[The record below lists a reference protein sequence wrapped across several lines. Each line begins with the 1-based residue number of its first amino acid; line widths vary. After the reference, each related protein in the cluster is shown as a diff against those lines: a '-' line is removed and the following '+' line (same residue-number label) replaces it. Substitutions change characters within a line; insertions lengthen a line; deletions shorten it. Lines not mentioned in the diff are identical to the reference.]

1 MIKHDY
7 KPQSNQK
14 LLKKPLRMDIPEWL
28 THPYL
33 IIAMAV
39 STLLLA
45 IVLSLP
51 ESDSEV
57 VPVITEFEE
66 TLEQDAYVLNEEL
79 NVDNETVYGEP
90 IDIQL
95 EIRSSINNNLEE
107 FKIISESQWKSEAVK
122 KGDNLSKIFK
132 RIGLTPQ
139 QLHQVVN
146 LDDNTK
152 LLTNLRPGEAIS
164 YQLGENNKIIALKY
178 AMSIQKTLY
187 IESDDSQPSSNQLTS
202 RIENKTIEYQTA
214 YSHGVIK
221 DSLFAAGKK
230 AGLTDTQ
237 VMQLAGIFG
246 WDIDFI
252 LDIRE
257 GDSFSMLYEE
267 KFLEGEKI
275 GNGEIIAA
283 EFINQGKSFTA
294 VRYTDSSGSSSYYA
308 PDGHSM
314 RKAFLRAP
322 IKFSYISSGFK
333 LRRFHPIQKRWKA
346 HRGIDYRANRG
357 TPIRAAGD
365 GKVTQS
371 SYNKYNGKYVFI
383 QHGQGIVTKYLHMSK
398 RAVSRGKRV
407 KQGQVIGY
415 VGTTG
420 MSEAPHLHYEF
431 LVNGVHR
438 NPRTVSLPKARPIA
452 ESEKARFTLATTPWL
467 NQLASRNSLSTNNL
481 AAAK

>member
-139 QLHQVVN
+139 QLHQVR
-146 LDDNTK
+146 TAPPF
-152 LLTNLRPGEAIS
+152 TR
-164 YQLGENNKIIALKY
+164 
-178 AMSIQKTLY
+178 
-187 IESDDSQPSSNQLTS
+187 SN
-202 RIENKTIEYQTA
+202 
-214 YSHGVIK
+214 
-221 DSLFAAGKK
+221 
-230 AGLTDTQ
+230 
-237 VMQLAGIFG
+237 
-246 WDIDFI
+246 
-252 LDIRE
+252 
-257 GDSFSMLYEE
+257 
-267 KFLEGEKI
+267 
-275 GNGEIIAA
+275 
-283 EFINQGKSFTA
+283 
-294 VRYTDSSGSSSYYA
+294 
-308 PDGHSM
+308 
-314 RKAFLRAP
+314 
-322 IKFSYISSGFK
+322 
-333 LRRFHPIQKRWKA
+333 
-346 HRGIDYRANRG
+346 
-357 TPIRAAGD
+357 
-365 GKVTQS
+365 
-371 SYNKYNGKYVFI
+371 
-383 QHGQGIVTKYLHMSK
+383 
-398 RAVSRGKRV
+398 
-407 KQGQVIGY
+407 
-415 VGTTG
+415 
-420 MSEAPHLHYEF
+420 HLHS
-431 LVNGVHR
+431 
-438 NPRTVSLPKARPIA
+438 NPQHQATNSRMASGQFRCISVSGIP
-452 ESEKARFTLATTPWL
+452 AT
-467 NQLASRNSLSTNNL
+467 
-481 AAAK
+481 